1 MAAPPP
7 ATPPEAIPPDQQED
21 VERLSK
27 GLSVLLVSKQIPW
40 RIQGELARQGYTT
53 VEDLADRWDSPEEAR
68 NHGPRELDFTE
79 GNHGFTAQS
88 TAFTAMRL
96 LQAVR
101 AARMLATIPGT
112 AHTQGALP
120 RSTTPGGSPL
130 EISLDRRT
138 LEETYMKTY
147 KVSRPRLESQGSDAL
162 LKRRHRFI
170 ARGEIGFIQVKH
182 LISALP
188 EEGERPTKTSKR
200 FTLDGWEGHE
210 EEEVRSN
217 PTTRRQLER
226 MHMVFRT
233 TLLMCTAS
241 APQFA
246 NLCITKEEL
255 DSWYEW
261 FYGEDIA
268 GRSPPPSEAIL
279 LYAERNAWRKIHDM
293 VHGGTT
299 LSEALRT
306 IKLDLLFWTREVYE
320 RVNKQTV
327 KTIQTKG
334 KGKTKVT
341 TRQATAPWQLQWMKP
356 RKGEPKG
363 KGTTKGTPGGRAR
376 PPRENQRPRVS
387 PIGRHTGP
395 SRTPKMCHI
404 AGTSICISPARASV
418 AVPTIVHPSTQYPAL
433 VPQTRCPK
441 ASQRTI
447 RGTGMGPPRSY
458 TQRSGRCG

>member
-1 MAAPPP
+1 MGKAWA
-7 ATPPEAIPPDQQED
+7 
-21 VERLSK
+21 
-27 GLSVLLVSKQIPW
+27 
-40 RIQGELARQGYTT
+40 
-53 VEDLADRWDSPEEAR
+53 
-68 NHGPRELDFTE
+68 
-79 GNHGFTAQS
+79 
-88 TAFTAMRL
+88 
-96 LQAVR
+96 
-101 AARMLATIPGT
+101 
-112 AHTQGALP
+112 
-120 RSTTPGGSPL
+120 
-130 EISLDRRT
+130 
-138 LEETYMKTY
+138 
-147 KVSRPRLESQGSDAL
+147 RLESQGSDAL
-162 LKRRHRFI
+162 LKRQHRFI

-341 TRQATAPWQLQWMKP
+341 TRQATAPWQPQWMKP

-363 KGTTKGTPGGRAR
+363 KGTTKGTPGGKGKTTKGKSKTPGKPDWPSHWAIKNPKNVPYCRDFHLYKSCTGQCGR
-376 PPRENQRPRVS
+376 SHNCPVRVDGWTCDAAPGTHS
-387 PIGRHTGP
+387 TSECPHA
-395 SRTPKMCHI
+395 PK
-404 AGTSICISPARASV
+404 
-418 AVPTIVHPSTQYPAL
+418 
-433 VPQTRCPK
+433 
-441 ASQRTI
+441 
-447 RGTGMGPPRSY
+447 
-458 TQRSGRCG
+458 

>member
-40 RIQGELARQGYTT
+40 WIQGELARQGYTT

-162 LKRRHRFI
+162 LKRQHRFI

-200 FTLDGWEGHE
+200 FTLHGWEGHE

-226 MHMVFRT
+226 MHMVYRT

-279 LYAERNAWRKIHDM
+279 LYAERNARSMTWSI
-293 VHGGTT
+293 V
-299 LSEALRT
+299 
-306 IKLDLLFWTREVYE
+306 
-320 RVNKQTV
+320 
-327 KTIQTKG
+327 
-334 KGKTKVT
+334 
-341 TRQATAPWQLQWMKP
+341 
-356 RKGEPKG
+356 
-363 KGTTKGTPGGRAR
+363 AR
-376 PPRENQRPRVS
+376 P
-387 PIGRHTGP
+387 
-395 SRTPKMCHI
+395 
-404 AGTSICISPARASV
+404 
-418 AVPTIVHPSTQYPAL
+418 
-433 VPQTRCPK
+433 
-441 ASQRTI
+441 
-447 RGTGMGPPRSY
+447 
-458 TQRSGRCG
+458 